1 MKAIEL
7 KSKDFESIVLNSSKP
22 VLVDF
27 WAPWCGPCRGFLPVL
42 DQTAEALPEVKVYKV
57 NVDECTDLAAEYEV
71 QTVPTVFVWKNGQ
84 MVRKMVGVQTKAA
97 LVNAL
102 QNE

>member
-1 MKAIEL
+1 MGKVADLTE
-7 KSKDFESIVLNSSKP
+7 KEFAGAVASGV